1 MPFKSVLKELVNS
14 VPGANGA
21 IIADW
26 EGEAVDQVGSMDAY
40 DLRLVGA
47 HKGIILGNMRTMLG
61 RIGNDELQEVI
72 ISTRDTQTLVV
83 PITTDYF
90 LVLTGCRSQLLG
102 RARFAARRCVNLLKK
117 EIA

>member
-1 MPFKSVLKELVNS
+1 MPFKSVLMELVNS

-26 EGEAVDQVGSMDAY
+26 EGEAVDQVGTMDAY

-47 HKGIILGNMRTMLG
+47 HKGIILGNLRAMLN
-61 RIGNDELQEVI
+61 RIGNDDLQELI

-83 PITTDYF
+83 PITSDYF
-90 LVLTGCRSQLLG
+90 LVLIGCRRQLLG
-102 RARFAARRCVNLLKK
+102 RARFAARCCVRLLKK

>member
-1 MPFKSVLKELVNS
+1 MPFKAVLRELVNS
-14 VPGANGA
+14 VPGADGA

-26 EGEAVDQVGSMDAY
+26 EGEAVDQIGSMDDY

-47 HKGIILGNMRTMLG
+47 HKGIILGNLRTMLE

-72 ISTRDTQTLVV
+72 ISTRDTQTLVF
-83 PITTDYF
+83 PITADYF
-90 LVLTGCRSQLLG
+90 LVLTGCRKQLLG
-102 RARFAARRCVNLLKK
+102 QARFAARRCVGRLRE

>member
-1 MPFKSVLKELVNS
+1 MPFKAVLMDLVNS
-14 VPGANGA
+14 VPGAGGA

-26 EGEAVDQVGSMDAY
+26 EGEAVDQVGPMDDY

-47 HKGIILGNMRTMLG
+47 HKGIILGNLRTMLE
-61 RIGNDELQEVI
+61 RIGNDELQEVV

-90 LVLTGCRSQLLG
+90 LVLTGCRKQLLG
-102 RARFAARRCVNLLKK
+102 RARFAARRCAGLLRE

>member
-1 MPFKSVLKELVNS
+1 MPFKSVLMELVNS

-26 EGEAVDQVGSMDAY
+26 EGEAVDQVGSMDDY

-47 HKGIILGNMRTMLG
+47 HKGIILGNMRAMLD
-61 RIGNDELQEVI
+61 RIGSDDLQEVV
-72 ISTRDTQTLVV
+72 ISTRDTRTLVV

-90 LVLTGCRSQLLG
+90 LVLTGGRSQLLG
-102 RARFAARRCVNLLKK
+102 RARFAARRCVALLKK

>member
-1 MPFKSVLKELVNS
+1 MPFKSVLLELVGS
-14 VPGANGA
+14 VPGATGA

-26 EGEAVDQVGSMDAY
+26 EGEAVDQVGPMDDY

-47 HKGIILGNMRTMLG
+47 HKGIILGNLRAMLD
-61 RIGNDELQEVI
+61 RIGEDDLQEVV

-83 PITTDYF
+83 PITADYF
-90 LVLTGCRSQLLG
+90 LVLTGCRRQLLG
-102 RARFAARRCVNLLKK
+102 KARFALQRCVGILKQ